1 MFANMRIG
9 ARLYAAFA
17 AVIAVLVLLVTI
29 SYRNM
34 AALDEANAMNV
45 HTYEV
50 MAEAEGMLEALINIE
65 TGQRGF
71 SLTGN
76 EASLEPLTLGERQFA
91 AHLAAA
97 RSLTADNA
105 AQQQRLA
112 RLDEARQEWMRVAIA
127 PAIAQR
133 KAVAAGNGT
142 LDEVAGFERKG
153 TGKAAMDA
161 MRALLADIGSAE
173 EQLLKGRKALSA
185 DVQARTS
192 MFLVGGGVFAVAAAA
207 AIAWLLSGSITR
219 PLARAVDLAQRV
231 ARGDLTTRIEV
242 KSRDE
247 IGALLAAL
255 GEMNRA
261 LAGIVGA
268 VRQGTDAIAT
278 ASAEIATGNLDLSA
292 RTEQQASSLEETAS
306 SMEELTSTV
315 RQNADHAR
323 AASRKADETS
333 AVAARGGAIV
343 EEVVQTMQRISASS
357 ARIADII
364 GVIDGIA
371 FQTNILALNAAV
383 EAARAVEQGRGFAVV
398 AV

>member
-1 MFANMRIG
+1 MRIG

-142 LDEVAGFERKG
+142 LD
-153 TGKAAMDA
+153 
-161 MRALLADIGSAE
+161 
-173 EQLLKGRKALSA
+173 
-185 DVQARTS
+185 
-192 MFLVGGGVFAVAAAA
+192 
-207 AIAWLLSGSITR
+207 
-219 PLARAVDLAQRV
+219 
-231 ARGDLTTRIEV
+231 
-242 KSRDE
+242 
-247 IGALLAAL
+247 
-255 GEMNRA
+255 
-261 LAGIVGA
+261 
-268 VRQGTDAIAT
+268 
-278 ASAEIATGNLDLSA
+278 
-292 RTEQQASSLEETAS
+292 
-306 SMEELTSTV
+306 
-315 RQNADHAR
+315 
-323 AASRKADETS
+323 
-333 AVAARGGAIV
+333 
-343 EEVVQTMQRISASS
+343 
-357 ARIADII
+357 
-364 GVIDGIA
+364 
-371 FQTNILALNAAV
+371 
-383 EAARAVEQGRGFAVV
+383 
-398 AV
+398 